1 MVNDIVIVNQSI
13 MTSLLNDIVIHVVNQ
28 SMMTSLLND
37 IVGTLSK
44 TNQQNVSNSDLG
56 DLVYKRR
63 VHKHK
68 YFEELNLKV
77 CRLDND
83 KWDP

>member
-44 TNQQNVSNSDLG
+44 TNS
-56 DLVYKRR
+56 
-63 VHKHK
+63 
-68 YFEELNLKV
+68 
-77 CRLDND
+77 
-83 KWDP
+83 